1 MPQIANTILIL
12 LLLVSKE
19 FSLALLNRFQDWC
32 YLPLPQQACQIFV
45 QHFLATLSQ
54 DLQENQILSDLVK
67 NLHPSQLPMQS
78 ILASKSHALNSLR
91 IHQSLGRLYPRLD
104 FISSFDPS
112 PIYRLM
118 PHLGQSVCKPPLQ
131 FLCSRTDLI

>member
-1 MPQIANTILIL
+1 MPQIANTTLFL
-12 LLLVSKE
+12 LLLVSVE
-19 FSLALLNRFQDWC
+19 FSQAPLDRLQDWC
-32 YLPLPQQACQIFV
+32 HLPLPQQVCQICV
-45 QHFLATLSQ
+45 QHFRVALSQ

-67 NLHPSQLPMQS
+67 NQHLSQLPMQS

-91 IHQSLGRLYPRLD
+91 IHQSLGRLYLRLD

-118 PHLGQSVCKPPLQ
+118 PPLVLFVSKPPLQ